1 MGVVL
6 DIAVVVVLAVIG
18 IALGTLLAGGSV
30 ATPTAGALVLGLFAV
45 AMAGIGFAVGGV
57 FGAGVA
63 APVVAIA
70 TIVTW
75 FLDII
80 APAIGLPD
88 VLHQLALTGHYGLPM
103 LGRWDAA
110 GVVASIVLLVGG
122 LLIGAWGFAR
132 RDLRG

>member
-1 MGVVL
+1 VVAAIAL
-6 DIAVVVVLAVIG
+6 TVALAVVG
-18 IALGTLLAGGSV
+18 IALGALSAGGDAV
-30 ATPTAGALVLGLFAV
+30 TPAVGALVLGLFAI